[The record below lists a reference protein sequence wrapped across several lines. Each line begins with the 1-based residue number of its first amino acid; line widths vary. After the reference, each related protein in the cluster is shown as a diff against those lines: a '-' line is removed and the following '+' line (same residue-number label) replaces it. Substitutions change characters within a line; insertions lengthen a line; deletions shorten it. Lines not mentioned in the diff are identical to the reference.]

1 MDQHSTMTLNHN
13 LYELLSELVL
23 CCDETGRI
31 IYANPAAQHWSATP
45 LVHQPF
51 HALLTPDTEHKG
63 DLFLAAARN
72 ASFQHPTPP
81 WELALGT
88 VTEYT
93 IGHFRGYREADH
105 LVIIGQV
112 EPADLS
118 AMQRELMLLTSD
130 LTETQRELHRQN
142 RALQQALN
150 EQRRLVETIQAL
162 TAPAAP
168 IWKGVL
174 LLPIVGHLDSSRTA
188 KIARK
193 LLEQVSQQHTRYT
206 ILDVSGIALIDTGVA
221 KHLLDT
227 IQALRLLGAQAILV
241 GIRPEIAQTMVQ
253 LGLHLQEFVI
263 IQSNLQHAVA
273 YVLRHMQK
281 EVLR

>member
-1 MDQHSTMTLNHN
+1 MMDNHSTMTLNHN

-31 IYANPAAQHWSATP
+31 GYANPAAQRWSAVP

-51 HALLTPDTEHKG
+51 QALLTPDTGHKG
-63 DLFLAAARN
+63 ELFLAAARN
-72 ASFQHPTPP
+72 ASFHHPTPS

-93 IGHFRGYREADH
+93 TGHFRGYREADH
-105 LVIIGQV
+105 LVIIGQI
-112 EPADLS
+112 EPADVG

-130 LTETQRELHRQN
+130 LTETQRELRRQN

-150 EQRRLVETIQAL
+150 EQRRLLETVQAL

-174 LLPIVGHLDSSRTA
+174 LLPIVGHLDTSRTA
-188 KIARK
+188 KITRE
-193 LLEQVSQQHTRYT
+193 LLKQVSQQRTRYA
-206 ILDVSGIALIDTGVA
+206 ILDVSGIALIDTSVA

-227 IQALRLLGAQAILV
+227 TRALRLLGAQTILV

-253 LGLHLQEFVI
+253 LGLHVQEFVI
-263 IQSNLQHAVA
+263 VQSNLQHAVA
-273 YVLRHMQK
+273 YVLRHMK
-281 EVLR
+281 EVSR